1 MISYL
6 DNKGVNTLNTMYIHP
21 FIVPTS
27 LPNPYLTV
35 GKAHAQHSISHF
47 SVRIT

>member
-6 DNKGVNTLNTMYIHP
+6 DNKGVNTFNIMCSP
-21 FIVPTS
+21 FIVPSS

-47 SVRIT
+47 PVRIA